1 MQNFFKDKLSHPN
14 TLDDLKY
21 SCGRKENTFS
31 FNISVIKTQT
41 RTSKDERRMKEV
53 THWKDNDQLTGP
65 TDDENEQ
72 SKQNRSNRIFLLL
85 WPLKQTRRWIMKR
98 YCRSQVQVSC
108 FEWVSPFMA
117 YEVFLCEYEILLTR
131 DLGTFPL
138 VVTFWLCFS
147 LATRIRCLAGIF
159 EDFLIVIKLLQ
170 DQVQP
175 NHNKAKLKRKRR
187 NESHSMWRKTFP
199 TRCLIG
205 ADSSRD
211 TKGE

>member
-31 FNISVIKTQT
+31 FNINVIKTQT

-85 WPLKQTRRWIMKR
+85 WPLKQTRRWTLKR

-117 YEVFLCEYEILLTR
+117 YEVFLREYEILLTHQGFGNISSR
-131 DLGTFPL
+131 CN
-138 VVTFWLCFS
+138 V
-147 LATRIRCLAGIF
+147 LAV
-159 EDFLIVIKLLQ
+159 FLIGNTHSLLGW
-170 DQVQP
+170 
-175 NHNKAKLKRKRR
+175 HF
-187 NESHSMWRKTFP
+187 WRLLDRYKT
-199 TRCLIG
+199 
-205 ADSSRD
+205 ASRSG
-211 TKGE
+211 TTEPQQS